1 MSDYNCLLLT
11 IDNDIARITLNRP
24 NAANALNLEMAREL
38 VDVANRLDN
47 TAGLR
52 AVLITGAGK
61 FFCAGG
67 DVASFA
73 EAGDDVGLL
82 VRDIT
87 MNLHA
92 AVSRLSR
99 MKAPVITAVNGAA
112 AGAGFSL
119 AIAGDLV
126 LASESASFTMAYTG
140 IGASPDGSSSFYLP
154 RLVGLRRAQELM
166 FTNRRLKGAEAAEWG
181 LITRAV
187 ADDQLMDEA
196 EAMLQQIA
204 NGPIAAHASIKDLL
218 RGAYSESLET
228 QMELETRG
236 IAGALSTPEGRE
248 GVLAFTEK
256 RKPDFKGQ

>member
-126 LASESASFTMAYTG
+126 LAS
-140 IGASPDGSSSFYLP
+140 
-154 RLVGLRRAQELM
+154 
-166 FTNRRLKGAEAAEWG
+166 
-181 LITRAV
+181 
-187 ADDQLMDEA
+187 
-196 EAMLQQIA
+196 
-204 NGPIAAHASIKDLL
+204 
-218 RGAYSESLET
+218 
-228 QMELETRG
+228 
-236 IAGALSTPEGRE
+236 
-248 GVLAFTEK
+248 
-256 RKPDFKGQ
+256 